1 MNFLKFITNTNFL
14 KSGTNV
20 TISSTFF
27 CLSLIAISLT
37 NRSDFWDLMALV
49 TIVFLAYFLLVNSNA
64 NEKQKWQ
71 LSIVFYG
78 ICLLFTPN
86 LSNDI
91 YRFIWDGELLQ
102 LGINP
107 YDFKPNELIHHVDI
121 SNNQYLIEIYQLI
134 DPLSQENY
142 SCYPVLNQAYF
153 FISALFT
160 SSVFANVIV
169 LKLLM
174 LFSFFPGF
182 YFLDKLLWQQGFSP
196 KLKWFFIFNPL
207 VIIEGVQNM
216 HFEGVML
223 AWIIIGFYLLTQNK
237 LMLGAICFGLAI
249 QFKLIP
255 LIILPFFLRWL
266 GWRKSIITWSVA
278 VLFVCITSLLLLNG
292 QNLSHFFMSLRLYFR
307 QFEFNSFI
315 LHWYIEYGI
324 NRYGYNRI
332 QSFAPYLARIATE
345 IIIVL
350 AWYGNHFTL
359 KTVFTRLFLAFTCYY
374 LLSSTVH
381 PWYLIVPL
389 FFGIFTNYQVL
400 YIWSFLV
407 FLSYYSYTASSENYL
422 RLIQG
427 IEYMFVFSFFVLEL
441 YSNFRSSLQSS

>member
-1 MNFLKFITNTNFL
+1 M

-27 CLSLIAISLT
+27 CLSLIVISFT
-37 NRSDFWDLMALV
+37 NRSNFWELMALV
-49 TIVFLAYFLLVNSNA
+49 SVAFLAYFLLVNSNA
-64 NEKQKWQ
+64 TEKQKWQ
-71 LSIVFYG
+71 LSILLYAS
-78 ICLLFTPN
+78 CLFFMPN

-107 YDFKPNELIHHVDI
+107 YDFKPNELIQKASI
-121 SNNQYLIEIYQLI
+121 SNNRYLMEVYQLI

-142 SCYPVLNQAYF
+142 SCYPVVNQAYF

-160 SSVFANVIV
+160 SSIFANVLV
-169 LKLLM
+169 LKLLI
-174 LFSFFPGF
+174 LFSFFLGF
-182 YFLDKLLWQQGFSP
+182 YFLDKLLQQEGFEV

-207 VIIEGVQNM
+207 LLIEGLQNV

-223 AWIIIGFYLLTQNK
+223 MWVIIGFYLLTQNK

-249 QFKLIP
+249 QLKLIP
-255 LIILPFFLRWL
+255 FIILPFFLRWL
-266 GWRKSIITWSVA
+266 GWRKSIITWSMVII
-278 VLFVCITSLLLLNG
+278 FVGLSSLILLNG
-292 QNLSHFFMSLRLYFR
+292 QNISHFFMSLRLYFR
-307 QFEFNSFI
+307 LFEFNSFI

-324 NRYGYNRI
+324 DRYGYNRI
-332 QSFAPYLARIATE
+332 QTFTPYLARIATE

-350 AWYGNHFTL
+350 AWYGDHFSL

-389 FFGIFTNYQVL
+389 FFGVFTNYTTL
-400 YIWSFLV
+400 YWWSFLV
-407 FLSYYSYTASSENYL
+407 FLSYYSYATTTETSL
-422 RLIQG
+422 RILQAF
-427 IEYMFVFSFFVLEL
+427 EYGLVIPILSVETFFILRKR
-441 YSNFRSSLQSS
+441 YKTIR

>member
-1 MNFLKFITNTNFL
+1 LIQSITNTKYV

-37 NRSDFWDLMALV
+37 NRSDFWELMVLIAV
-49 TIVFLAYFLLVNSNA
+49 AFIAYFLLVNSNA
-64 NEKQKWQ
+64 TEKQKWQ
-71 LSIVFYG
+71 LSILFYG
-78 ICLLFTPN
+78 SCLFFTPN

-107 YDFKPNELIHHVDI
+107 YDFKPNELIQHSRIYDKV
-121 SNNQYLIEIYQLI
+121 YLREIYALI

-142 SCYPVLNQAYF
+142 SCYPIVNQVYF
-153 FISALFT
+153 YLSALVT
-160 SSVFANVIV
+160 STIAGNIFV

-174 LFSFFPGF
+174 LLSLFSGY
-182 YFLDKLLWQQGFSP
+182 YFLDKLLVSEGFDR
-196 KLKWFFIFNPL
+196 KIKWFFVLNPL
-207 VIIEGVQNM
+207 VLVEGIQNV
-216 HFEGVML
+216 HFEGVVV
-223 AWIIIGFYLLTQNK
+223 AWLVIGFYLLSKHK
-237 LMLGAICFGLAI
+237 LILGALCFGIAI
-249 QFKLIP
+249 QLKLLP
-255 LIILPFFLRWL
+255 IIVLPFLLRWL
-266 GWRKSIITWSVA
+266 GWKKSMLTWSIVGVFV
-278 VLFVCITSLLLLNG
+278 VLTSFILLDNENI
-292 QNLSHFFMSLRLYFR
+292 QHFFQSLRLYFR
-307 QFEFNSFI
+307 VFEFNSFI

-332 QSFAPYLARIATE
+332 QTFAPYLARIATE

-350 AWYGNHFTL
+350 AWYGNYFTL

-389 FFGIFTNYQVL
+389 FFGIFTNYFVL
-400 YIWSFLV
+400 YWWSFLV
-407 FLSYYSYTASSENYL
+407 FLSYYSYVSTTETNL
-422 RLIQG
+422 RVIQG
-427 IEYMFVFSFFVLEL
+427 FEYGLVIPMFLLESIHIL
-441 YSNFRSSLQSS
+441 RKRYTTIR